1 MAVDRQTSQCGYR
14 SIRKGSACIA
24 EDPLDLIDCGWADL
38 APAAANLNDLT
49 IDAGPLF
56 TGKEGKNVN
65 RSISGYSRIQ
75 NTVQIAP
82 VSTSHFTGVI
92 FPAKPRFSASW
103 ASSSSLFSL
112 LPRQ

>member
-1 MAVDRQTSQCGYR
+1 M
-14 SIRKGSACIA
+14 
-24 EDPLDLIDCGWADL
+24 
-38 APAAANLNDLT
+38 APAADLNALT
-49 IDAGPLF
+49 IDAGSLF

-75 NTVQIAP
+75 NTVLIAP

-103 ASSSSLFSL
+103 ASSSSLFIL
-112 LPRQ
+112 LAPAMTLAPSWP